1 MKETMLQ
8 LANEVMNNAYAPY
21 SKFLVGAC
29 IRTTDNELFVGCN
42 IENISYSMTLCAEA
56 SALGAMI
63 SAGKKAIAEVAIV
76 SSGESPCPPCGAC
89 RQRIAE
95 FSKQN
100 TPIHMTAADGSVH
113 TQLFSQLFPEP
124 FNNHHLRGKA

>member
-21 SKFLVGAC
+21 SNFLVGAC
-29 IRTTDNELFVGCN
+29 IRTEDNELFVGCN

-63 SAGKKAIAEVAIV
+63 SASKKKIAEVAIV
-76 SSGESPCPPCGAC
+76 SSGASPCPPCGAC

-95 FSKQN
+95 FAGQH
-100 TPIHMTAADGSVH
+100 TPIHMTGAVGSVQ
-113 TQLFSQLFPEP
+113 TQLLSELFPQP
-124 FNNHHLRGKA
+124 FNNQHLRGTA